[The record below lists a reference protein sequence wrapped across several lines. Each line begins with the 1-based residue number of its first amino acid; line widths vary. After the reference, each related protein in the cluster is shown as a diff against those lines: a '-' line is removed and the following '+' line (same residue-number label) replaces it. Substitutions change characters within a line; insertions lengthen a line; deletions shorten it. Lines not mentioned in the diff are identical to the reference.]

1 MYKSKATGM
10 YEHDFRVAGV
20 GRYHLSYGVSRK
32 ADAERLHGVAVALF
46 RAKELPVIE
55 ALRSGVVT
63 LEQIAQS
70 REKGQPFASVLASA
84 SAARPWP
91 TLQDAVDTYVAGIEA
106 NTNRSA
112 GTAKAAQTQ
121 LRKAV
126 TALGADTRLD
136 QITTEAVT
144 AYQTALRAEGL
155 AVNTV
160 TSYVWRIGALFRW
173 TIRRESIAAREGKRP
188 ARELHVP
195 LDLEVVSV
203 EKTARG
209 RYLTESEAADLLTV
223 TPARLRVLVALGLF
237 AGLRVDEA
245 CHLRPGIDVNLE
257 TGTVSVQKQ
266 ETWKPKTKR
275 SIRHVA
281 ISSALRPILTAHLDR
296 FANESW
302 VSPSLDYE
310 DKPFNR
316 HTLDEHFGR
325 IVLDAGLVKGRAD
338 AQGVTFHT
346 LRHTFASW
354 LIMGGTD
361 LFTVAQLL
369 GNTVSQVEKTYG
381 HLSQDHRLAA
391 VNRLAETFP
400 MPVLA

>member
-1 MYKSKATGM
+1 MYKNKATGF
-10 YEHDFRVAGV
+10 YEHDFRVSGV
-20 GRYHLSYGVSRK
+20 GRYHLSYGVTRK

-46 RAKELPVIE
+46 RAKELPVIA
-55 ALRSGVVT
+55 ALRSGVIT

-70 REKGQPFASVLASA
+70 REKGEPFAAVLASTT
-84 SAARPWP
+84 AAKPWP
-91 TLQDAVDTYVAGIEA
+91 TLQDAVTAYVSGIEA

-112 GTAKAAQTQ
+112 GTARAAQTQ

-126 TALGADTRLD
+126 TALGPDTRLD

-160 TSYVWRIGALFRW
+160 TAYVWRIGTLYRW
-173 TIRRESIAAREGKRP
+173 HIRREAIAAREGKRP
-188 ARELHVP
+188 VRELHVP
-195 LDLEVVSV
+195 LDLEVVSTD
-203 EKTARG
+203 KTARG

-245 CHLRPGIDVNLE
+245 CHLRTGLDVNLD
-257 TGTVSVQKQ
+257 TGVLSVQKHD
-266 ETWKPKTKR
+266 TWKPKTKR
-275 SIRHVA
+275 SVRHVA

-302 VSPSLDYE
+302 LSPSLDDD

-325 IVLDAGLVKGRAD
+325 IVQDAGLVKGRAD

-369 GNTVSQVEKTYG
+369 GNTVAQIEKTYG

-391 VNRLAETFP
+391 VNRLAESFP
-400 MPVLA
+400 LPALD